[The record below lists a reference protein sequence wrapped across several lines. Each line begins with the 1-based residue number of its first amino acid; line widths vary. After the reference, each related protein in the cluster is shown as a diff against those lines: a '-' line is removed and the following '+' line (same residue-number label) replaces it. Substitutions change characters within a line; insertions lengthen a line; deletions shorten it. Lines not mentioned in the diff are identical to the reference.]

1 MLHMQLFEK
10 NRESVNGDMVGNRCS
25 IIFPFSRWVDHA
37 EVITDSGSAFVI
49 EIETS
54 E

>member
-1 MLHMQLFEK
+1 MLYMQLFERT
-10 NRESVNGDMVGNRCS
+10 RESVNGDMVGNRCS

-37 EVITDSGSAFVI
+37 EVMTDGGAAFLMGWI
-49 EIETS
+49 IS